1 MPESDKPPFG
11 GHEPPPPPAA
21 PLPPALTIVA
31 GLALAFDLVT
41 VIALLL
47 DRCDLAKILA
57 ILALIFGGAT
67 FFMVLRAGS
76 DKPPFGGHEP
86 PPRG

>member
-11 GHEPPPPPAA
+11 GYEPPPPT
-21 PLPPALTIVA
+21 PPPPTTMIVA
-31 GLALAFDLVT
+31 GLALAFELAT

-47 DRCDLAKILA
+47 DRCSLATILA

-67 FFMVLRAGS
+67 FYMVARSGS
-76 DKPPFGGHEP
+76 DKPPFGGPEP

>member
-11 GHEPPPPPAA
+11 GYEPPPPT
-21 PLPPALTIVA
+21 PPPPTTMIVA
-31 GLALAFDLVT
+31 GLALAFELAT

-47 DRCDLAKILA
+47 DRCSLATILA
-57 ILALIFGGAT
+57 ILGLIFGGAT
-67 FFMVLRAGS
+67 FLMVMRMGS
-76 DKPPFGGHEP
+76 DKPPFGGPEP

>member
-11 GHEPPPPPAA
+11 GYEPPPPA
-21 PLPPALTIVA
+21 PPPPTTMIVA
-31 GLALAFDLVT
+31 GLALAFELAT

-47 DRCDLAKILA
+47 DRCSLATILA

-67 FFMVLRAGS
+67 FFMVMRSGS
-76 DKPPFGGHEP
+76 DKPPFGGPEP

>member
-1 MPESDKPPFG
+1 MPESDKPGFG
-11 GHEPPPPPAA
+11 GYEPPPPTPPPPT
-21 PLPPALTIVA
+21 PLLMVA
-31 GLALAFDLVT
+31 GLALAFDLAT

-47 DRCDLAKILA
+47 DRCSLATILA

-67 FFMVLRAGS
+67 FGMVLRMGS
-76 DKPPFGGHEP
+76 DKPPFGGPEP

>member
-21 PLPPALTIVA
+21 PALKMFA
-31 GLALAFDLVT
+31 GLALVFNLLT

-47 DRCDLAKILA
+47 DRCDLATILA
-57 ILALIFGGAT
+57 ILALLFGGGT
-67 FFMVLRAGS
+67 FFMVMRMGS

>member
-11 GHEPPPPPAA
+11 GYEPPPPTPPPPT
-21 PLPPALTIVA
+21 PLIFA
-31 GLALAFDLVT
+31 GLSLLFELAT
-41 VIALLL
+41 VIVLLL
-47 DRCDLAKILA
+47 DRCSLATILA

-67 FFMVLRAGS
+67 VYLMSTRSGS
-76 DKPPFGGHEP
+76 DKPPFGGPEP

>member
-11 GHEPPPPPAA
+11 GYEPPPPT
-21 PLPPALTIVA
+21 PPPPTTMIVA
-31 GLALAFDLVT
+31 GLALAFDLAT
-41 VIALLL
+41 VNALLL
-47 DRCDLAKILA
+47 DRCNLATILA

-67 FFMVLRAGS
+67 FYMLARSGS
-76 DKPPFGGHEP
+76 DTPPFGGHEP

>member
-11 GHEPPPPPAA
+11 GYEPPPPT
-21 PLPPALTIVA
+21 PPPPTLMVVA
-31 GLALAFDLVT
+31 GLALAFDLAT

-47 DRCDLAKILA
+47 DRCSLATILA
-57 ILALIFGGAT
+57 ILALLFGGAT
-67 FFMVLRAGS
+67 VVMMARSGS
-76 DKPPFGGHEP
+76 DKPPFGPPED